1 MKRTT
6 VYLEEGMDLDLAC
19 LAKQQE
25 RSKAE
30 LIREALEQYLKTQE
44 KPRRLPRSVGIG
56 RSGMPDLAERSEEL
70 YGKFLE
76 EEFEEI
82 MADWQ
87 ERQNEPRP

>member
-1 MKRTT
+1 
-6 VYLEEGMDLDLAC
+6 MDLDLGC

-30 LIREALEQYLKTQE
+30 LIREALEQYLKKHEGART
-44 KPRRLPRSVGIG
+44 LARSIGMG
-56 RSGMPDLAERSEEL
+56 RSGMPDLAERAEEL
-70 YGKFLE
+70 YGKLLE

-87 ERQNEPRP
+87 ARQNEPQP